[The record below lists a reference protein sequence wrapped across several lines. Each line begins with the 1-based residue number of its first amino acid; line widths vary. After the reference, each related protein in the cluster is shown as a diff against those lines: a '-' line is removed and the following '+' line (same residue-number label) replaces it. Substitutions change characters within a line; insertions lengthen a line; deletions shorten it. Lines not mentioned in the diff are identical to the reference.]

1 MKIIEDKEVK
11 TKPGKMKSGTGEQIA
26 NQKGPARFLE
36 LDLEPLS
43 LLVAKL
49 HSIFISESLRSITSV
64 WSL

>member
-1 MKIIEDKEVK
+1 
-11 TKPGKMKSGTGEQIA
+11 MKSRIDEQIV

-49 HSIFISESLRSITSV
+49 HSIFISESLKLIPSV
-64 WSL
+64 WFS